1 MKSATNYLSF
11 NTKKRRE
18 LVNIT
23 AEVEQFIK
31 ESKIKEGFVL
41 VSAMHITAGIFV
53 NDHESG
59 LWKDIDEM
67 LERLAP
73 SGKDY
78 HHHHTGEDNGE
89 AHLRNLLVGSQVM
102 IPITDG
108 KFDSGPWQQI
118 FYAEFDGQRPKRVLL
133 KAIGE

>member
-1 MKSATNYLSF
+1 MKSLTKYLTF

-18 LVNIT
+18 LLNIT
-23 AEVEQFIK
+23 EEALAFLK
-31 ESKIKEGFVL
+31 ESKIKEGFLL

-53 NDHESG
+53 NDHEPG

-73 SGKDY
+73 SVKDY

-89 AHLRNLLVGSQVM
+89 AHLRNLLIGSQVI
-102 IPITDG
+102 IPVTNG
-108 KFDSGPWQQI
+108 KFDFGPWQQL

-133 KAIGE
+133 KIIGD